1 MLFMVIETFKPGA
14 LKNIYERF
22 HAKGRMMPD
31 GLNYVNSWITED
43 LGTCYQ
49 LMETDDSKLFNEWIA
64 NWNDLGDFQVIPV
77 MTSPEAKAKALGNV

>member
-14 LKNIYERF
+14 LKSIYSRF
-22 HAKGRMMPD
+22 HEKGRMMPE

-49 LMETDDSKLFNEWIA
+49 VMETDDPKLFDAWIA
-64 NWNDLGDFQVIPV
+64 NWNDLGEFKVIPV
-77 MTSPEAKAKALGNV
+77 LTSAETKAKVLGNL